1 VISKKSPHLSEEQ
14 LIKMK
19 LERRIR
25 YQIVPALLFA
35 GVPLIF
41 IAGIVTFQLVKNVPD
56 ARAARANTL
65 LSFKAIRAASSIDE
79 AVQDAERGQ
88 RGFLIAGQD
97 VYLEPYTKAKERLPQ
112 LMLELQQATN
122 VSPEQQ
128 QRLLKLQA
136 DITTKMNE
144 LAATITA
151 MQQGG
156 FDAARAIVNTEVGRL
171 TMEAI
176 SGDLAS
182 IMNAAN
188 ARLNAR
194 LQDAAAAEEGV
205 NQTFVIASIISAIAL
220 IAGAFLLGS
229 AFRRAVTSEQ
239 VLQATLD
246 SVREGVG
253 TFGVGGRL
261 QAWNKTFL
269 TMLGVVEGDMR
280 PGAPLLLANA
290 PSNELGRRV
299 HEVETAVQ
307 GADRSAL
314 VEHRGD
320 RGNSVEIFYNPIEA
334 GGYVITLLDVTEQ
347 RKSEEALRQAQKL
360 ESMGRMTG
368 GVAHDFNN
376 LLTIIIGSLSL
387 LRAAIGNDQQ
397 ACDRIDMMSVAAERA
412 ARLTRQ
418 LLAFARRQPL
428 QPEIVN
434 LDHVMQEVLPLIR
447 RAVGEAITV
456 ECVTA
461 GGLWNTMVDGSEF
474 QSAVLNLAIN
484 ARDAMPEGGKLTI
497 ELGNAALDD
506 AYAARHAEVDPG
518 QYVLFAITDTG
529 KGMDTVTMTRAL
541 DPFFTTKPAGEGT
554 GLGLPQVYGFVK
566 QSGGHLKIY
575 SEIGEGTTVKLYLPR
590 SLAKEAVQPAR
601 IGALA
606 VTGSETVL
614 LVDDDEIVQATVASM
629 LEDLGYTVLPA
640 LSGAEA
646 LAIIEKGAK
655 VDLLFTDVVM
665 PGAVSGRQLAERAVE
680 LAPGLKILFT
690 SGYTENAIVHN
701 GRLDLGVEL
710 LSKPYGREQLA
721 AKVRR
726 VLDTAPREPQV
737 AQA

>member
-1 VISKKSPHLSEEQ
+1 
-14 LIKMK
+14 MK
-19 LERRIR
+19 LDARIR
-25 YQIVPALLFA
+25 YQILPALLFA
-35 GVPLIF
+35 GIPLIF
-41 IAGIVTFQLVKNVPD
+41 IAGIVVFQLAKNVPD
-56 ARAARANTL
+56 ARSARANTL
-65 LSFKAIRAASSIDE
+65 ISFKAIRAANAIDE
-79 AVQDAERGQ
+79 AVQDAERAQ
-88 RGFLIAGQD
+88 RGFLLTGRD

-112 LMLELQQATN
+112 LMIELQQATS
-122 VSPEQQ
+122 VSSDQQ

-144 LAATITA
+144 LAATVTA
-151 MQQGG
+151 MQQQG
-156 FDAARAIVNTEVGRL
+156 FEAARGMVNTEVGRL
-171 TMEAI
+171 SMEAVT
-176 SGDLAS
+176 GDLAS
-182 IMNAAN
+182 IMDAAN

-194 LQDAAAAEEGV
+194 IEGAAAAEERV
-205 NQTFVIASIISAIAL
+205 NLTFLIASVISVIAL
-220 IAGAFLLGS
+220 ITGAWLLGR
-229 AFRRAVTSEQ
+229 AYRRAVVSEQ

-253 TFGVGGRL
+253 TFSVGGLR
-261 QAWNKTFL
+261 AWNKTFL
-269 TMLGVVEGDMR
+269 TMLGVVEGDLP
-280 PGAPLLLANA
+280 PGPPLLLGNA

-299 HEVETAVQ
+299 HDLEPAVQ
-307 GADRSAL
+307 GADRPAL

-320 RGNSVEIFYNPIEA
+320 RGSSVEIFYNPIEG

-387 LRAAIGNDQQ
+387 LRAAIGHDQQ
-397 ACDRIDMMSVAAERA
+397 ARERIDMMSVAAERA
-412 ARLTRQ
+412 SRLTRQ

-434 LDHVMQEVLPLIR
+434 LGHVMQDVLPLIR
-447 RAVGEAITV
+447 RAVGESITV

-461 GGLWNTMVDGSEF
+461 GGLWNTMVDASEF

-497 ELGNAALDD
+497 ELGNTALDD

-529 KGMDTVTMTRAL
+529 KGMDAVTMVRAL

-575 SEIGEGTTVKLYLPR
+575 SEVGEGTTVKLYLPR
-590 SLAKEAVQPAR
+590 SLARETAQPAR
-601 IGALA
+601 IGGLA
-606 VTGSETVL
+606 VTGTETVL

-640 LSGAEA
+640 LSGAAA
-646 LAIIEKGAK
+646 LAILEKGAK

-665 PGAVSGRQLAERAVE
+665 PGAISGRQLAERAVE
-680 LAPGLKILFT
+680 LVPGLKVLFT

-701 GRLDLGVEL
+701 GRLDPGVEL

-726 VLDTAPREPQV
+726 VLDSAPRKPQA